1 MKKAVPFSSSMSIAV
16 ALVLTLVMVGL
27 LAASCAPEPPP
38 FVPPPPARQ
47 VEERPRVKISNDY
60 NQEMVF
66 GVDGPQRRVVTLP
79 ASSTQV
85 IHLKPGVYKYA
96 AAAKGTQAVT
106 GFKAFYRHHSYQ
118 LKFGVNQTQ
127 AD

>member
-1 MKKAVPFSSSMSIAV
+1 MKI
-16 ALVLTLVMVGL
+16 
-27 LAASCAPEPPP
+27 
-38 FVPPPPARQ
+38 R
-47 VEERPRVKISNDY
+47 NDF

-66 GVDGPQRRVVTLP
+66 GVDGPQRRVVTVP
-79 ASSTQV
+79 ASSSLV

-96 AAAKGTQAVT
+96 AAAKGARAVT

>member
-1 MKKAVPFSSSMSIAV
+1 M
-16 ALVLTLVMVGL
+16 VMATVSL
-27 LAASCAPEPPP
+27 LAGSCAPETPP
-38 FVPPPPARQ
+38 FVPPVAVRQ
-47 VEERPRVKISNDY
+47 VEEKPRVKIRNDF

-66 GVDGPQRRVVTLP
+66 GVDGPQRRVVTVP
-79 ASSTQV
+79 ASSSLV

-96 AAAKGTQAVT
+96 AAAKGARAVT

>member
-1 MKKAVPFSSSMSIAV
+1 MKKAVLFSSSMTV
-16 ALVLTLVMVGL
+16 AWNLVLICL
-27 LAASCAPEPPP
+27 LATSCAPEPPP
-38 FVPPPPARQ
+38 FVPPPPVRQ

-60 NQEMVF
+60 NQEMGF

-106 GFKAFYRHHSYQ
+106 GFKAFYRHHSYH